1 MVNNKF
7 FFFFL
12 VYFVLIYAALQGI
25 VSSGI
30 TYYISGMIMEEKGPV
45 FVTAFNPFN
54 MIIVAVLSSFIFA
67 EQMTVGK

>member
-1 MVNNKF
+1 MVNNNLF
-7 FFFFL
+7 IFGLFCFD
-12 VYFVLIYAALQGI
+12 AALQGI